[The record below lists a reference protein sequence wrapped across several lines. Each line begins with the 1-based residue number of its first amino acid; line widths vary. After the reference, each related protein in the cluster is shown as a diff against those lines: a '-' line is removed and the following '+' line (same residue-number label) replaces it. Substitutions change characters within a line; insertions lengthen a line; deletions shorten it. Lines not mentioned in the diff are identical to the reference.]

1 MKLLMDEHIDP
12 AITKGLR
19 RIHPELD
26 VVTVQ
31 EAGLRTKLDDVLLA
45 WAAQEGRVMVSR
57 DLSTMEFEASQRI
70 RKGDK
75 MTGVLL
81 IRPGAGHGEAIRAL
95 QLVIECAKP
104 DELEN
109 AILYIPL

>member
-1 MKLLMDEHIDP
+1 MDEHIDP

-19 RIHPELD
+19 RIYPELD

-31 EAGLRTKLDDVLLA
+31 ETGLRTKLDDVLLV

-57 DLSTMEFEASQRI
+57 DLSTMELEASKRI

-81 IRPGAGHGEAIRAL
+81 IRPGAGHGEAIRVL
-95 QLVIECAKP
+95 QFVIECAEP
-104 DELEN
+104 NELEN